1 MAWKRSSVR
10 SRPGSPFLST
20 TCRYLFRAWR
30 RMVSERFDRT
40 RPTASATFIP
50 YFYDFAAAYFL
61 AHRSERGV
69 NDNIRPGAVNDRL
82 QLGLLLSRHLE
93 FIQRL
98 LKIVQE
104 CFPFLAGNLQV
115 RVRVRHRLAG
125 ILLWTA
131 AGPAHHLGHQVLESR
146 RRHAMVRLVHQR
158 IRVQSGIYHDSVDQI
173 VYYCSNAAYA
183 PKSFVQG
190 GLLC

>member
-10 SRPGSPFLST
+10 SRPGPPILST

-40 RPTASATFIP
+40 RPTVSAGFH
-50 YFYDFAAAYFL
+50 DFAAAYFL

-69 NDNIRPGAVNDRL
+69 NDNIRPSAVNDGL
-82 QLGLLLSRHLE
+82 QLCPLLSRHLE

-104 CFPFLAGNLQV
+104 CFPLLARNLQV
-115 RVRVRHRLAG
+115 RVGVRHRLAG
-125 ILLWTA
+125 IFLWTA
-131 AGPAHHLGHQVLESR
+131 ACPAHHLGHQVLESR
-146 RRHAMVRLVHQR
+146 GRHAMVRLVH
-158 IRVQSGIYHDSVDQI
+158 
-173 VYYCSNAAYA
+173 
-183 PKSFVQG
+183 
-190 GLLC
+190 